1 MIPMF
6 MNRRAFLRSS
16 GLVAFGASVPCLSSF
31 ASASSSQEPF
41 RWSTDD
47 LVFSFEVK
55 DGRLRQKCS
64 CAGRCSARREYVF
77 RSRSGSAMQRRR
89 FA

>member
-1 MIPMF
+1 MF

-41 RWSTDD
+41 RWSTND
-47 LVFSFEVK
+47 LVFSFDVK
-55 DGRLRQKCS
+55 VSDLYCS
-64 CAGRCSARREYVF
+64 C
-77 RSRSGSAMQRRR
+77 
-89 FA
+89 